1 MKLKRLA
8 SKSAGLTFIELVLA
22 MAILSVLAA
31 VALPLAEIS
40 VKRSKEIEL
49 QRALRDIRE
58 AIDAYHDDW
67 LRAVA
72 ERKITPSVDDTGYP
86 EELEDLVEGK
96 EWGDLFS
103 FKRRYLRRIP
113 RDPFDRFD
121 EGWGLRSY
129 EDDPD
134 SMVHSGSDIYD
145 VYSLSDGIALDGT
158 PYNTW

>member
-1 MKLKRLA
+1 MKLKRLVL
-8 SKSAGLTFIELVLA
+8 KSAGLTFIELVLA

-67 LRAVA
+67 VRAVT
-72 ERKITPSVDDTGYP
+72 EQKITPSVDDTGYP
-86 EELEDLVEGK
+86 EELEELVEGK
-96 EWGDLFS
+96 EWGGLFP

-113 RDPFDRFD
+113 RDPFDRYD

-145 VYSLSDGIALDGT
+145 VYSRSDGIALDGT

>member
-1 MKLKRLA
+1 MKHKHCVLN
-8 SKSAGLTFIELVLA
+8 SIGLTFIELVLA
-22 MAILSVLAA
+22 MAILSVLAT

-40 VKRSKEIEL
+40 VKRGKEIEL

-67 LRAVA
+67 ARAVA

-86 EELEDLVEGK
+86 EELEELVEGK
-96 EWGDLFS
+96 DWGDLYPHQ
-103 FKRRYLRRIP
+103 RRYLRRIP
-113 RDPFDRFD
+113 RDPFDRYD

-134 SMVHSGSDIYD
+134 SMVQGGSDVYD
-145 VYSLSDGIALDGT
+145 VFSRSDAIALDGT
-158 PYNTW
+158 AYNTW